1 MTEDGAVTGAGAVL
15 ARARSQC
22 VAGGVRCA
30 GAEEVVERV
39 FAVQAQDLEAA
50 ALGLR
55 ARSYGLTRTAVRE
68 ALEERRTLVRGWFM
82 RGTLH
87 LVPAAD
93 VHWLLALYGPRLVS
107 RAGRRYRDLG
117 LDEELCERAERVVV
131 DAVAAHGPLTR
142 AELAERV
149 ARVGVEPAGQAP
161 IHVIRRTVLAGLVC
175 HGPLRAGEPT
185 YVALRDWLPPP
196 AGPQPAG
203 DAAVRELVRRYL
215 RGHGPAGPDDFA
227 AWSGLPA
234 GAARRVWPEAAA
246 GEADTATP
254 DTQPEPYA
262 APEPYAPH
270 EPYPAPEPGSTAAP
284 DSAPDVRLL
293 PAYDDY
299 WLGWRDR
306 DAAIPR
312 AFVRIVRPGGGQ
324 IRAAVTVN
332 GRAAGTWTRQSRG
345 NVQVSMFAEGADRVA
360 ADVTAEAA
368 DVARFL
374 QS

>member
-1 MTEDGAVTGAGAVL
+1 MTDSAVL
-15 ARARSQC
+15 RARARAQC

-30 GAEEVVERV
+30 GAEEVVARV

-55 ARSYGLTRTAVRE
+55 ARAYGLTRTAVRE

-107 RAGRRYRDLG
+107 RAARRYRDLG
-117 LDEELCERAERVVV
+117 LDEGVYERAERVVV

-142 AELAERV
+142 PELAERL
-149 ARVGVEPAGQAP
+149 ARVGVQPDGQAP
-161 IHVIRRTVLAGLVC
+161 FHVIRRAALAGLVC

-215 RGHGPAGPDDFA
+215 RGHGPAAPGDFA
-227 AWSGLPA
+227 AWSGLPP
-234 GAARRVWPEAAA
+234 GTARRVWP
-246 GEADTATP
+246 D
-254 DTQPEPYA
+254 
-262 APEPYAPH
+262 
-270 EPYPAPEPGSTAAP
+270 EPGTDEP
-284 DSAPDVRLL
+284 GTDEQTKDDQRRDVPGKDDSGPPPDVRLL

-312 AFVRIVRPGGGQ
+312 DFVRAVRPGGGQ

-332 GRAAGTWTRQSRG
+332 GRAAGTWTRLRKG
-345 NVQVSMFAEGADRVA
+345 TVQVSMFAEGPDRVA

>member
-1 MTEDGAVTGAGAVL
+1 MTGPAVFL

-22 VAGGVRCA
+22 VAGGVRCT
-30 GAEEVVERV
+30 GAEEVVARV
-39 FAVQAQDLEAA
+39 FAVQAQDVEAA

-55 ARSYGLTRTAVRE
+55 ARARGLTRTAVRE
-68 ALEERRTLVRGWFM
+68 ALEDRRTLVRGWFM

-107 RAGRRYRDLG
+107 RAARRHRDLG
-117 LDEELCERAERVVV
+117 LDEDVYGRAERVVV

-142 AELAERV
+142 AELAERL
-149 ARVGVEPAGQAP
+149 ARVGVEPEGQAP
-161 IHVIRRTVLAGLVC
+161 IHVIRRAALAGLVC

-215 RGHGPAGPDDFA
+215 RGHGPAAPDDFA
-227 AWSGLPA
+227 VWSGLPP
-234 GAARRVWPEAAA
+234 GTARRVWPEAA
-246 GEADTATP
+246 
-254 DTQPEPYA
+254 
-262 APEPYAPH
+262 PH
-270 EPYPAPEPGSTAAP
+270 EQGTDEQGTDEQGTGETGADGP
-284 DSAPDVRLL
+284 DPSPDVRLL

-306 DAAIPR
+306 DAAIPPD
-312 AFVRIVRPGGGQ
+312 FVRAVRPGGGQ

-332 GRAAGTWTRQSRG
+332 GRAAGTWTGPRKG
-345 NVQVSMFAEGADRVA
+345 NVQVRMFAEGPDRAA
-360 ADVTAEAA
+360 ADVTAETA

>member
-1 MTEDGAVTGAGAVL
+1 MTDSAVLL
-15 ARARSQC
+15 ARARAQC

-30 GAEEVVERV
+30 GAEEVAARV

-55 ARSYGLTRTAVRE
+55 ARAYGLTRTAVRE

-107 RAGRRYRDLG
+107 AAARRYRDLG
-117 LDEELCERAERVVV
+117 LDEGVYERAERVVV
-131 DAVAAHGPLTR
+131 EAVAAHGPLTR
-142 AELAERV
+142 AELAGRL
-149 ARVGVEPAGQAP
+149 ARVGVGPDGQAP
-161 IHVIRRTVLAGLVC
+161 FHVIRRAALAGLVC

-215 RGHGPAGPDDFA
+215 RGHGPAAPGDFA
-227 AWSGLPA
+227 AWSGLPQ
-234 GAARRVWPEAAA
+234 GTARRVWPE
-246 GEADTATP
+246 
-254 DTQPEPYA
+254 
-262 APEPYAPH
+262 
-270 EPYPAPEPGSTAAP
+270 PAPYGQHADERRRDEQDADERHTDSPGADPPGTDGPGPS
-284 DSAPDVRLL
+284 PDVRLL

-312 AFVRIVRPGGGQ
+312 DFVRAVRPGGGQ

-332 GRAAGTWTRQSRG
+332 GRAAGTWTRPRKG
-345 NVQVSMFAEGADRVA
+345 NVQVSMFAEGPDRVA

>member
-1 MTEDGAVTGAGAVL
+1 MTEGGAVTGSAVLL
-15 ARARSQC
+15 ARARAQC
-22 VAGGVRCA
+22 LAGGVRCA
-30 GAEEVVERV
+30 GAEEVVARV

-55 ARSYGLTRTAVRE
+55 ARAYGLTRTAVRE

-107 RAGRRYRDLG
+107 RAARRYRDLG
-117 LDEELCERAERVVV
+117 LDEDVYARAERVVV

-142 AELAERV
+142 AELAERL
-149 ARVGVEPAGQAP
+149 ARVGVEPGGQAP
-161 IHVIRRTVLAGLVC
+161 FHVIRRAALAGLVC

-215 RGHGPAGPDDFA
+215 RGHGPAAPGDFA
-227 AWSGLPA
+227 AWSGLPP
-234 GAARRVWPEAAA
+234 GTARRVWPE
-246 GEADTATP
+246 
-254 DTQPEPYA
+254 
-262 APEPYAPH
+262 
-270 EPYPAPEPGSTAAP
+270 PAPYGQGAEEPPGTGDQRPDEPGP
-284 DSAPDVRLL
+284 PPDVRLL

-312 AFVRIVRPGGGQ
+312 DFIRSVRPGGGQ

-332 GRAAGTWTRQSRG
+332 GRAAGTWTRPRPG
-345 NVQVSMFAEGADRVA
+345 NVQVSIFAEGPDPVA

>member
-1 MTEDGAVTGAGAVL
+1 MTGGGGGDVL

-22 VAGGVRCA
+22 LAGGVRCT
-30 GAEEVVERV
+30 GAEEVAERV
-39 FAVQAQDLEAA
+39 FAVQAQDLDAA

-55 ARSYGLTRTAVRE
+55 ARSYGLTRTAVRA
-68 ALEERRTLVRGWFM
+68 ALEERRTLFRGWFM
-82 RGTLH
+82 RGTLQ

-93 VHWLLALYGPRLVS
+93 AHWLLALYGPRLCS
-107 RAGRRYRDLG
+107 RARRRYRDLG
-117 LDEELCERAERVVV
+117 LDEALRERAERVVA

-142 AELAERV
+142 AELTERL
-149 ARVGVEPAGQAP
+149 ARVGVAPDGQAP
-161 IHVIRRTVLAGLVC
+161 VHVIRGAALAGLVC

-203 DAAVRELVRRYL
+203 DAAVGELVRRYL
-215 RGHGPAGPDDFA
+215 RGYGPAGPDDFA

-234 GAARRVWPEAAA
+234 GAARRVWPEAAPPA
-246 GEADTATP
+246 AYAPPGP
-254 DTQPEPYA
+254 GA
-262 APEPYAPH
+262 AP
-270 EPYPAPEPGSTAAP
+270 PGPGAAP
-284 DSAPDVRLL
+284 PAADVRLL
-293 PAYDDY
+293 PAYDNY

-312 AFVRIVRPGGGQ
+312 AFVRSVRPGGGQ
-324 IRAAVTVN
+324 IRAAVTVD
-332 GRAAGTWTRQSRG
+332 GCAVGTWTRRSRG
-345 NVQVSMFAEGADRVA
+345 NVQVSTFAEGPDRVP

>member
-1 MTEDGAVTGAGAVL
+1 MGGPVTDGGPVAGGGPAAGGGVLL
-15 ARARSQC
+15 ARARAQC

-39 FAVQAQDLEAA
+39 FAVQAQDVEAA

-55 ARSYGLTRTAVRE
+55 ARAYGLTRTAVRE
-68 ALEERRTLVRGWFM
+68 ALEERRTLFRGWFM

-93 VHWLLALYGPRLVS
+93 VHWLLALYGPRLAS
-107 RAGRRYRDLG
+107 RTGRRYRDLG
-117 LDEELCERAERVVV
+117 LDEDLCERAERVVA

-142 AELAERV
+142 AELAERL

-161 IHVIRRTVLAGLVC
+161 IHVIRRTALAGLVC

-185 YVALRDWLPPP
+185 YVALHDWLPPP

-203 DAAVRELVRRYL
+203 DDVVRELVRRYL
-215 RGHGPAGPDDFA
+215 RGYGPAGPDDFA
-227 AWSGLPA
+227 AWSGLPP
-234 GAARRVWPEAAA
+234 GTARRVWPQDAE
-246 GEADTATP
+246 
-254 DTQPEPYA
+254 
-262 APEPYAPH
+262 
-270 EPYPAPEPGSTAAP
+270 TAADP
-284 DSAPDVRLL
+284 TAGPAADPTAPDVRLL
-293 PAYDDY
+293 PAYDNY

-306 DAAIPR
+306 DAAIPPESVR
-312 AFVRIVRPGGGQ
+312 AVRPGGGQ

-332 GRAAGTWTRQSRG
+332 GRAAGTWTRPRRG
-345 NVQVSMFAEGADRVA
+345 NVQVRMFAEGPDRVA

-368 DVARFL
+368 DVARFP

>member
-1 MTEDGAVTGAGAVL
+1 MTGPGVLL
-15 ARARSQC
+15 ARARAQC

-30 GAEEVVERV
+30 GAEEMVERV
-39 FAVQAQDLEAA
+39 FAVQAQDIEAA

-55 ARSYGLTRTAVRE
+55 ARTHGLTRTAVRA
-68 ALEERRTLVRGWFM
+68 ALEERRTLFRGWFM

-93 VHWLLALYGPRLVS
+93 VHWLLGLYGPRLVS
-107 RAGRRYRDLG
+107 RAARRYRDLG
-117 LDEELCERAERVVV
+117 LDEGLCERAERAVV

-142 AELAERV
+142 AELA
-149 ARVGVEPAGQAP
+149 ARLARLGVEPDGQAP
-161 IHVIRRTVLAGLVC
+161 IHVIRRTALAGLVC

-196 AGPQPAG
+196 TGPQPAG
-203 DAAVRELVRRYL
+203 DDAVRELVRRYL

-234 GAARRVWPEAAA
+234 GAARRVWPEGPA
-246 GEADTATP
+246 G
-254 DTQPEPYA
+254 A
-262 APEPYAPH
+262 APGVPSGAGGS
-270 EPYPAPEPGSTAAP
+270 YPT
-284 DSAPDVRLL
+284 PDVRLL

-312 AFVRIVRPGGGQ
+312 DVVRAVRPGGGQ

-332 GRAAGTWTRQSRG
+332 GRAAGTWTRQRTG
-345 NVQVSMFAEGADRVA
+345 NAQVRMFAEGSDRVE